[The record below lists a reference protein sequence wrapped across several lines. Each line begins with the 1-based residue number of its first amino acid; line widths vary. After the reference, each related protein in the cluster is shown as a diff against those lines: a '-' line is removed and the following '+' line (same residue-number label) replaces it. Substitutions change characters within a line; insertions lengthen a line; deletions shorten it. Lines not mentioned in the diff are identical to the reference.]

1 MKKNPWVSLP
11 AEHPFLFPGD
21 RGVVNEFNNRT
32 TNPNYRIETRLLPEP
47 FVGSINAPI
56 LLLLLNPGVSAE
68 DFALQERPD
77 FQRRVRACHRQ
88 ESRPYPNY
96 YLHPNM
102 SGSGARWTAR
112 VLKPLLNEFSERVV
126 AASVTFVEYFP
137 YHSRQFNH
145 HRIRVPSQEFTFQVV
160 RNALRQQAVVFISRG
175 QTIWEE
181 AVPELRLY
189 SLAFTTRSK
198 QNVVIS
204 PRNCPS
210 GYEAAQ
216 AALRKVAAD

>member
-1 MKKNPWVSLP
+1 MKENPWVSLP
-11 AEHPFLFPGD
+11 AEPPFLFPAD
-21 RGVVNEFNNRT
+21 RPVVEEFNNRT
-32 TNPNYRIETRLLPEP
+32 ANPNYRIETRLLPEP

-56 LLLLLNPGVSAE
+56 LLLLLNPGVSDE
-68 DFALQERPD
+68 DFALQERTD

-88 ESRPYPNY
+88 EPSPYPNY

-102 SGSGARWTAR
+102 SGPGSRWTAR
-112 VLKPLLNEFSERVV
+112 VLKPLIKEFDERVV
-126 AASVTFVEYFP
+126 ASGVTFVEYFP
-137 YHSRQFNH
+137 YHSRQFKH
-145 HRIRVPSQEFTFQVV
+145 SRIRVPSQEFTFRLV
-160 RNALRQQAVVFISRG
+160 RNALCQQATVFISRG
-175 QTIWEE
+175 QRIWEE

-204 PRNCPS
+204 PGNCPS

-216 AALRKVAAD
+216 AALRKIAAD